1 MEQNKLELY
10 KDLIDSF
17 NGPVLMAYNFGWNVS
32 TVYKWLSGQDMG
44 ITQAICIAAERPEYS
59 VKDLANKEIACDP
72 IYLKIIAYF
81 GSQSNTAQALEIS
94 QPSVNGWLFKK
105 SEISLEKAERLE
117 EVTRGHFHPS
127 DFPHLASA

>member
-1 MEQNKLELY
+1 M
-10 KDLIDSF
+10 
-17 NGPVLMAYNFGWNVS
+17 
-32 TVYKWLSGQDMG
+32 
-44 ITQAICIAAERPEYS
+44 
-59 VKDLANKEIACDP
+59 ACDP